1 MSIRSASSRGFKRR
15 YSVVHLND
23 IAEEFWDNH
32 DPQKAQRIPLGTVK
46 EKILFSDEADG
57 MSNALVIQLLQKAD
71 TNHDG
76 HIEYDEFLHLK
87 DSVEEY
93 SLARHTFNKAALS
106 VVPRSERTLKKRAYL
121 QEYTCCPPPLF
132 MISAMI
138 IEVVVFTYYLVDM
151 GLPMGVSG
159 PAPTYSPLIYNP
171 FRRYE
176 AWRYISYALIHSG
189 YMHIINNL
197 IVQTI
202 LGVILEMV
210 HGWWRVGFIYL
221 SGVFFGALAHSITS
235 PKTYLAG
242 ASGGVFAV
250 EYAHLGNLLLNW
262 SEMEYRWLQ
271 LVIILLFS
279 GGDLS
284 FAIYDTYFSP
294 NPSNTGHMAH
304 LGGAV
309 AGILVGIYILRN
321 LEQKRWEKYCWW
333 VALVVFLILVGTG
346 VVLNIALPVPEFF
359 PYDDDSPI
367 LLAEER
373 FRLRQV

>member
-1 MSIRSASSRGFKRR
+1 MSTRSDASRSKRL
-15 YSVVHLND
+15 YNAVNLKD
-23 IAEEFWDNH
+23 IAEEFWDRN
-32 DPQKAQRIPLGTVK
+32 DPDKTRRIPMGVMR
-46 EKILFSDEADG
+46 ERILFTEEADG
-57 MSNALVIQLLQKAD
+57 MPNALVIQLLQKAD
-71 TNHDG
+71 ANHDG
-76 HIEYDEFLHLK
+76 YIEYEEFLRLN
-87 DSVEEY
+87 DSVVEY
-93 SLARHTFNKAALS
+93 SKARHTLNRAALS
-106 VVPRSERTLKKRAYL
+106 VVPRSERTLKKRVYL
-121 QEYTCCPPPLF
+121 QEYSCCPPPLF
-132 MISAMI
+132 MITAMI
-138 IEVVVFTYYLVDM
+138 VEVIVFIYYMVDM
-151 GLPMGVSG
+151 GLTIGMSG
-159 PAPTYSPLIYNP
+159 PAPVYSPLIYNP
-171 FRRYE
+171 YRRYE
-176 AWRYISYALIHSG
+176 AWRYVSYGLIHSG
-189 YMHIINNL
+189 YMHLINNL

-262 SEMEYRWLQ
+262 SEMEYRWVQ
-271 LVIILLFS
+271 LVIIVVLS
-279 GGDLS
+279 GSDLS

-367 LLAEER
+367 TQARGL
-373 FRLRQV
+373 FKLRQV